1 MRLKPL
7 QTNNKLNTHY
17 VEFKDNIVTYRRKT
31 PNYTLRATLTITY
44 IDGDNVLNKCL
55 NFGDRL
61 RNKFILC
68 CSSAAQK
75 MGAKACIFASDGG
88 SGIIALS
95 KLPCLYSSDF
105 RGINSWYNVE
115 VTAYQ
120 RIDLHEN

>member
-1 MRLKPL
+1 MRFKPL

-17 VEFKDNIVTYRRKT
+17 VEFKNNIVTYTRKT
-31 PNYTLRATLTITY
+31 PTYTLRAILKITY
-44 IDGDNVLNKCL
+44 IDGDDVLNKCL
-55 NFGDRL
+55 NSGDAL
-61 RNKFILC
+61 KNKFILC

-88 SGIIALS
+88 SAIIALS

-115 VTAYQ
+115 VTSYR
-120 RIDLHEN
+120 RIELY

>member
-1 MRLKPL
+1 MRFKPL

-17 VEFKDNIVTYRRKT
+17 VKCKNNIVTYRRKT
-31 PNYTLRATLTITY
+31 PTYTLHATLKITF
-44 IDGDNVLNKCL
+44 IGGDNVLNKCL
-55 NFGDRL
+55 NSGDAL

-68 CSSAAQK
+68 CSSAAKK

-95 KLPCLYSSDF
+95 KPPCLHSADF

-120 RIDLHEN
+120 RIEQN

>member
-1 MRLKPL
+1 MRFKPL

-17 VEFKDNIVTYRRKT
+17 VKFKDNIVTYRRKT

-55 NFGDRL
+55 NFGDRM

-68 CSSAAQK
+68 CSSAAK
-75 MGAKACIFASDGG
+75 RMGAKACIFASDGG
-88 SGIIALS
+88 SGIITLS
-95 KLPCLYSSDF
+95 KPPCLHSSDF